1 MGCGAS
7 AERRSAPS
15 ASFHGPT
22 AMELQALIQSYRLRI
37 VQVQR
42 CDVRQ
47 AHSIPE
53 RRHAE
58 RLHAAADAVA
68 RPTAAC
74 RASCTTC
81 VDEHDMRGEAA
92 ESRCTG
98 SSQQSLSAVL
108 PCCTVDMDQEMVM
121 DEALLELSSSYD
133 TLHWPKPCA
142 SGVLAPPMPPNRSL
156 HEWHLAKL
164 ELYIG
169 KIEKDPRKLAHTAE
183 AKRSLHALRLE
194 RNPAYSPEEGRGPP
208 LPRPDPAGELPS
220 NTQLPGMNFPELLS

>member
-121 DEALLELSSSYD
+121 DEALM
-133 TLHWPKPCA
+133 TPCT
-142 SGVLAPPMPPNRSL
+142 GQSL
-156 HEWHLAKL
+156 VHLACWL
-164 ELYIG
+164 LQCLQ
-169 KIEKDPRKLAHTAE
+169 IEAFMSGIWPNWSCTLARLRRIPGSSPTPP
-183 AKRSLHALRLE
+183 KRSAAYMRCALNGIQHIRQRKDEDLHC
-194 RNPAYSPEEGRGPP
+194 
-208 LPRPDPAGELPS
+208 PDQIQRENCRVIRSFLV
-220 NTQLPGMNFPELLS
+220 